1 MRVVP
6 TVFRGPEALGRALA
20 AEIADEIED
29 AAHNGRRYVLG
40 CPGGRS
46 AHSTYCSLAD
56 EVAARGLDLGHV
68 VIVMMDE
75 YVDRDPGSATFRRID
90 PELQHSCVRF
100 GRQEI
105 VRRLD
110 AAAAPRR
117 GIAADRFLVPDP
129 ADPAAY
135 DEQIA
140 ALGGIDL
147 FLLASGAGDG
157 HIAFNPAG
165 TPPNAGTHVVA
176 LTEQTRRDNLVTFP
190 SLRGLD
196 EVPRHG
202 VTVGVGTIRE
212 HSKRV
217 VMVAHGTDKGRAV
230 SRLAGAEHYEADWPA
245 TVFTDCARPLL
256 YVDAAALEAAA
267 EHTAS
272 VRQPS

>member
-1 MRVVP
+1 VRVAP
-6 TVFRGPEALGRALA
+6 TVFRTPAVLGRVLA
-20 AEIADEIED
+20 AEIADEIER
-29 AAHNGRRYVLG
+29 AAHDGRRYVLG

-46 AHSTYCSLAD
+46 AHSTYCALAD

-75 YVDRDPGSATFRRID
+75 YVDRDGRTGDYRRID
-90 PELQHSCVRF
+90 PELRHSCVRF

-110 AAAAPRR
+110 TAAGPGR
-117 GIAADRFLVPDP
+117 GIAADHFLVPDP

-165 TPPNAGTHVVA
+165 TPAGAGTHVVA
-176 LTEQTRRDNLVTFP
+176 LSEQTRRDNLSTFP
-190 SLRGLD
+190 SLRGLED
-196 EVPRHG
+196 VPRYG
-202 VTVGVGTIRE
+202 VSVGVGTIRE

-217 VMVAHGTDKGRAV
+217 VMVAHGTDKATAV
-230 SRLAGAEHYEADWPA
+230 SRLADAEHYESDWPA
-245 TVFTDCARPLL
+245 TVFTDCAQPRL
-256 YVDAAALEAAA
+256 YVDQAALEAAA
-267 EHTAS
+267 ALTAS
-272 VRQPS
+272 A